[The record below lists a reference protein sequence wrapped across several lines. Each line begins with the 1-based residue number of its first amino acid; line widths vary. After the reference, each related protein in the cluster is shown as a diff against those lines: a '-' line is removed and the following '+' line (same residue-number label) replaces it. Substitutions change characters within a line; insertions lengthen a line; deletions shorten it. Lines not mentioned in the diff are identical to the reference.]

1 MGKQNTLHSIHVQRN
16 DTAENWNTANP
27 VLLKGEMGVE
37 TDTRKFKFGDGVKH
51 WQELDY
57 ADKTLD
63 EAIKAEASRATQR
76 ENAIEA
82 AYKAADTAEQSRAKE
97 AEQGLSGRIDAA
109 VADIGKIQNI
119 IKDGASLDDA
129 KEALAELG
137 DNYKDLFTVA
147 QTLKTFLDDSDAH
160 ETAINRWQELEAFL
174 SGITDSQTLSG
185 LLEEMK
191 TTLETAYK
199 AADSALDERLKAAEK
214 SISDSKASFDS
225 DVNEIIDGRFTD
237 DVYILLG
244 GDANGHSV
252 SD

>member
-1 MGKQNTLHSIHVQRN
+1 MAKQNTLHAIHVQRS
-16 DTAENWNTANP
+16 DTAENWNAANP

-51 WQELDY
+51 WAELDY
-57 ADKTLD
+57 EDKTLSD
-63 EAIKAEASRATQR
+63 ALAAETTRATQR

-82 AYKAADTAEQSRAKE
+82 AYKAADTAEQSRAEE

-129 KEALAELG
+129 KAALAELG

-147 QTLKTFLDDSDAH
+147 QTLKTFLDDSDAQ
-160 ETAINRWQELEAFL
+160 ETAINRWQEIEAFL
-174 SGITDSQTLSG
+174 AGITDTQTLSG
-185 LLEEMK
+185 ILEEMK
-191 TTLETAYK
+191 TSLETAYK

-214 SISDSKASFDS
+214 SIADSAASFNS
-225 DVNEIIDGRFTD
+225 DVNKIIDGRFAD